1 VRVRRL
7 ACCRSISFDHYDRAD
22 RVLIGTSAAFDFHAT
37 HLPVN
42 LRYVGPPL
50 DTPEWAYAWVPP
62 WSDNSTRS
70 RVFVSVSTSFQNQ
83 AVLLQHVIAAIGTIE
98 LDAIVTVGPA
108 TMKETFTAPPNVLI
122 LPGAPHDLVMK
133 EVSLVVTLGGYG
145 TVARSL
151 VNGIPLLVIPMGRD
165 QGATPSA
172 WWHVV
177 PALHCLTVQPRHRLP
192 LRSHGS
198 LASRITR
205 WRQSGSAKRW

>member
-1 VRVRRL
+1 M
-7 ACCRSISFDHYDRAD
+7 
-22 RVLIGTSAAFDFHAT
+22 SAAFDFHAT

-42 LRYVGPPL
+42 LRYVGPLL
-50 DTPEWAYAWVPP
+50 DTPEWAHAWVPP
-62 WSDNSTRS
+62 WSENSTRLPA
-70 RVFVSVSTSFQNQ
+70 RLLVSLSTSFQNQ
-83 AVLLQHVIAAIGTIE
+83 AVLLQEATDRVAEEIEMLQRVIAAIGTIE
-98 LDAIVTVGPA
+98 LDAIVAVGPA
-108 TMKETFTAPPNVLI
+108 MMKETFTAPPNVLI

-145 TVARSL
+145 AVARSL